1 MYEISEFYAVD
12 GNNLKDLLK
21 SCIYNYYVKNK
32 DKILSSNDLQN
43 QKKHC
48 ILKKSTNK
56 YEILPEKGENN
67 VQTVQ

>member
-21 SCIYNYYVKNK
+21 SCIYNYYIKNK

-43 QKKHC
+43 QKNHR
-48 ILKKSTNK
+48 IMDSTNK
-56 YEILPEKGENN
+56 YEILSEKGENN

>member
-43 QKKHC
+43 QKNHR
-48 ILKKSTNK
+48 IMDSTNK
-56 YEILPEKGENN
+56 YEILSKRG
-67 VQTVQ
+67 V

>member
-43 QKKHC
+43 QKNHR
-48 ILKKSTNK
+48 IMDSTNK
-56 YEILPEKGENN
+56 CEILSEKGENN

>member
-43 QKKHC
+43 QKNHH
-48 ILKKSTNK
+48 IMDSTNK
-56 YEILPEKGENN
+56 YEILSEKGENN